1 MNTLETGFLIIVL
14 SVLLMLAGYF
24 MGGTGGMIL
33 ALFFSSGMNFFAY
46 WYSDKLALRM
56 TGA

>member
-14 SVLLMLAGYF
+14 SVLLVLAGYF

-33 ALFFSSGMNFFAY
+33 ALFFSLGMN
-46 WYSDKLALRM
+46 SLP
-56 TGA
+56 TGTLISLP